1 MARLTGDLRERT
13 LHFGMDVLSAVA
25 KFPRETVGWT
35 VGKQLARSATSI
47 GANAWEANA
56 AVSEADFANKI
67 SIAHKEANETQYWL
81 ELARRVNLIDSGA
94 FDRLHKEVDELTR
107 ILSTIVRKT
116 REHIADER

>member
-13 LHFGMDVLSAVA
+13 LHFGVEALTVVA
-25 KFPRETVGWT
+25 KFPHGVLGWT

-56 AVSEADFANKI
+56 AVSEADFANKL

-81 ELARRVNLIDSGA
+81 ELARRSNLIDPGA
-94 FDRLHKEVDELTR
+94 FDRLSKEVDELTR

-116 REHIADER
+116 REHISNDH